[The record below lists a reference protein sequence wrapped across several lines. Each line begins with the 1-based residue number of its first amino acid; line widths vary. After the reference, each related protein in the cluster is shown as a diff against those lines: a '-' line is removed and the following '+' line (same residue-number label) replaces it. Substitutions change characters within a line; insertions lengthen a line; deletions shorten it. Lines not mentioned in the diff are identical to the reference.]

1 MATKANYFK
10 IGLFVIA
17 SVALIVT
24 CVIIFG
30 SGNFFQE
37 KIYFE
42 TYLDESVQG
51 LDIGSPVKYRGVKIG
66 QVQKITFVMDEY
78 EIDNTIRY
86 SVDYSGYVMVIMSVN
101 NAFIKDKNQQDA
113 VKFLT
118 GLREHDFRVR
128 LTSQALT
135 GVAWLETDFVDP
147 NQHPPMKIVWE
158 PENFYLPSAPS
169 LLSTFIESAEN
180 AFRRLSNMDF
190 EGLIKNTEELVITLN
205 TNVKDANIPQLSEQ
219 VREFFA
225 EIRQTNSDIRKL
237 IGVAGAKPGG
247 ATIKQA
253 IGRLDKTISNI
264 DGLITTGKPDIA
276 EIISNIKA
284 ASVMLKELVQDLKVH
299 PSKAVF
305 SKPPSKSEVY
315 KK

>member
-17 SVALIVT
+17 SLALIVT

-30 SGNFFQE
+30 GGNFFQE

-51 LDIGSPVKYRGVKIG
+51 LDVGSPVKHRGVKIG
-66 QVQKITFVMDEY
+66 QVKKITFVLDEY
-78 EIDNTIRY
+78 EIDEEIKCC
-86 SVDYSGYVMVIMSVN
+86 SDYSGCVMVIMSVN
-101 NAFIKDKNQQDA
+101 NAFIEGKDQQDA
-113 VKFLT
+113 IKFLT
-118 GLREHDFRVR
+118 GLREHNFRIR

-135 GVAWLETDFVDP
+135 GVAWLETDFIDP
-147 NQHPPMKIVWE
+147 NEYPPIEIVWE

-180 AFRRLSNMDF
+180 AFCRLSNIDF
-190 EGLIKNTEELVITLN
+190 EGLIKNTEELVVTLN
-205 TNVKDANIPQLSEQ
+205 TNVKDAKVGQLSEQ
-219 VREFFA
+219 VRKFFA
-225 EIRQTNSDIRKL
+225 EVRQTNSDIRKL
-237 IGVAGAKPGG
+237 IGVAGAEPGG

-264 DGLITTGKPDIA
+264 DSLITTEKPDIA
-276 EIISNIKA
+276 EIISNIKT
-284 ASVMLKELVQDLKVH
+284 ASVMLKELAQDLKAH

-305 SKPPSKSEVY
+305 SKPPKKSEVY
-315 KK
+315 QK

>member
-30 SGNFFQE
+30 GGNFFQE

-51 LDIGSPVKYRGVKIG
+51 LDVGSPVKHRGVKIG
-66 QVQKITFVMDEY
+66 QVAKITFVMDEY
-78 EIDNTIRY
+78 KIDEEIKCC
-86 SVDYSGYVMVIMSVN
+86 SDYSGCVMVIMSVN
-101 NAFIKDKNQQDA
+101 NAFIEGKDQQDA
-113 VKFLT
+113 IKFLT

-135 GVAWLETDFVDP
+135 GVAWLETDFIDP
-147 NQHPPMKIVWE
+147 NEYPPMKIIWE
-158 PENFYLPSAPS
+158 PKNFYLPSAPS
-169 LLSTFIESAEN
+169 LLSTFIDSAEN

-190 EGLIKNTEELVITLN
+190 EGLVKNAEELMVTLN
-205 TNVKDANIPQLSEQ
+205 ANVKDAKVGQLSEQ

-237 IGVAGAKPGG
+237 IGVAGSKPGG
-247 ATIKQA
+247 TTIKQA

-264 DGLITTGKPDIA
+264 DSLITTEKPDIA
-276 EIISNIKA
+276 EIISNIKS
-284 ASVMLKELVQDLKVH
+284 ASITLKELAQDLKAH

-305 SKPPSKSEVY
+305 SKPPKKSEVY

>member
-51 LDIGSPVKYRGVKIG
+51 LDIGSPVKHRGVKIG
-66 QVQKITFVMDEY
+66 QVQKITFVVDEY

-86 SVDYSGYVMVIMSVN
+86 SVDYSGYVMVIMSIN
-101 NAFIKDKNQQDA
+101 NAFLKDKDHQDA

-118 GLREHDFRVR
+118 GLREHDFRIR

-147 NQHPPMKIVWE
+147 NQYPPMKLVWE

-190 EGLIKNTEELVITLN
+190 EGLIKNTEELIITLN

-247 ATIKQA
+247 STIKQA

-276 EIISNIKA
+276 EIISNIKV